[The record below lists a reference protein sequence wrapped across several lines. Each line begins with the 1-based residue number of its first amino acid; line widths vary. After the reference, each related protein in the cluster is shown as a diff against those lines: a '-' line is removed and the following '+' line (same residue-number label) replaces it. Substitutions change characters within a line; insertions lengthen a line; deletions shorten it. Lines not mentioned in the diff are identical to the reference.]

1 MGYNGNV
8 RSDDPI
14 EFFLRW
20 PQWADIFLG
29 GGRTTIAA
37 RWVPMRPEDPDVRQ
51 FQWLRKRWEP
61 AWRSIGETD
70 GHNPEAGD
78 LERLSVFRSTLRG

>member
-1 MGYNGNV
+1 MFGLTT
-8 RSDDPI
+8 RSNFSCGGHSGPT
-14 EFFLRW
+14 FF
-20 PQWADIFLG
+20 G

-37 RWVPMRPEDPDVRQ
+37 RWVPMRPEDPDVRH

>member
-1 MGYNGNV
+1 
-8 RSDDPI
+8 
-14 EFFLRW
+14 
-20 PQWADIFLG
+20 
-29 GGRTTIAA
+29 
-37 RWVPMRPEDPDVRQ
+37 MRPEDPDVRH

-70 GHNPEAGD
+70 GHHPEAGD